1 VEEIALE
8 ENELKVSSVVRITL
22 KMTRM
27 DCGLGTPM
35 RQLGENF
42 IHSPE
47 TRSLILASSKP
58 ARACLISKEA
68 ITVFISQGL

>member
-1 VEEIALE
+1 MEEIAPE
-8 ENELKVSSVVRITL
+8 EKELKVSGIVRIIL
-22 KMTRM
+22 KMTHV
-27 DCGLGTPM
+27 DCGVGTPM
-35 RQLGENF
+35 RQLGENV